1 VFCVRMAIGA
11 ERTEER
17 DIDRALTLIEEEGR
31 VALREWERIQIEA
44 GVRLYC
50 QWVTVDVGA
59 LKRSCS
65 VPISPGVC
73 LPGQ

>member
-1 VFCVRMAIGA
+1 MAIGA

-59 LKRSCS
+59 LKGCP

-73 LPGQ
+73 LPS

>member
-1 VFCVRMAIGA
+1 MAIGA

-44 GVRLYC
+44 GVGLYC

-59 LKRSCS
+59 LKRS